1 MDYTQVKGNDG
12 LTDDERRR
20 AKHGLDA
27 ERTAP
32 ATRKGGRAATKP
44 AVEPNPEREA
54 E

>member
-1 MDYTQVKGNDG
+1 MDYTQVKGDDG

-32 ATRKGGRAATKP
+32 ATRKGGRAGVKSA
-44 AVEPNPEREA
+44 EPNPEREA